1 MRPDRIII
9 GETRGAELFDLLQAM
24 NTGHEGSMTS
34 VHANSGGEC
43 LSRLETLFLLA
54 GFEIP
59 LVVVRKQISSA
70 INFIIQLGRDNEGH
84 RVINEITEVC
94 GMEGSTMLT
103 QTIAE
108 RIDGQ
113 LQFKGL
119 APRVFDKL
127 HRQPE

>member
-1 MRPDRIII
+1 
-9 GETRGAELFDLLQAM
+9 M

-59 LVVVRKQISSA
+59 LTVVRKQISSA
-70 INFIIQLGRDNEGH
+70 VNFIIQLGRDNEGQ

-94 GMEGSTMLT
+94 GMEGATMLT

-108 RIDGQ
+108 RSDGE
-113 LQFKGL
+113 LHFRGI
-119 APRVFDKL
+119 APKVFEKL
-127 HRQPE
+127 HRHGGLPTSFFQDF